1 MSAPVLKH
9 TTAPVVVAIG
19 ADQRAEGHIREALEA
34 AGFAVEILSRGD
46 VVDAVERARRASAQA
61 PVIAV
66 VAVGTSRADLRRVL
80 RAGAS
85 GIVID
90 GQLDEALVPTA
101 CAIIAGQL
109 VVPPALV
116 RQLAPRALSF
126 REKQILALVVRGYT
140 NRQIAD
146 TLFVAES
153 TVKTHLSSAFHKLET
168 RSRAETAALILDPVD
183 GYGLGVLP
191 IAESETEQAA

>member
-1 MSAPVLKH
+1 V
-9 TTAPVVVAIG
+9 
-19 ADQRAEGHIREALEA
+19 
-34 AGFAVEILSRGD
+34 SRPD
-46 VVDAVERARRASAQA
+46 VIDAVTCATLEHPGA

-66 VAVGTSRADLRRVL
+66 HAFGAARSDLRRAL

-85 GIVID
+85 GIVVDRQIH
-90 GQLDEALVPTA
+90 EALVPTA
-101 CAIIAGQL
+101 RATLAGQL
-109 VVPPALV
+109 VVPPALR

-146 TLFVAES
+146 ELFVAES

-168 RSRAETAALILDPVD
+168 RSRAETAALILDPDD

-191 IAESETEQAA
+191 LTDAASRNAA